1 MAIVRYLPTKGQ
13 TQASV
18 EIVDAA
24 DLTVIFSRSKEA
36 RFRNIDHVQTV
47 VKDTRGIGQSEII

>member
-18 EIVDAA
+18 EVVDAA